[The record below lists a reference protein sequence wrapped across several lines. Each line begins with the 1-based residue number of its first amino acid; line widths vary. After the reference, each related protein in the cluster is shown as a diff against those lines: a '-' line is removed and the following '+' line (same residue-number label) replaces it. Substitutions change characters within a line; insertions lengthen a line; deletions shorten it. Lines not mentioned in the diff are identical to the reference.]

1 MNISKNDFVKIEYT
15 GTIAETGQIF
25 DTTHKDVA
33 EKEKIYNPKMSYGP
47 IIICVGEKQ
56 IIPGLD
62 EELDGKEEGKTYHF
76 KIPSEKA
83 FGKKD
88 SKLLRLIPQSV
99 FTKNQIRP
107 MVGLEVTLDNAP
119 GIIRSVTAGRVYVD
133 FNHPLAGK
141 DLTYEVKILEKITD
155 EKTKVESLLKI
166 MLNIEKP
173 KLEIT
178 QGHLKLKE
186 HIHPQLHGLIKA
198 KILGLIPTIKEI
210 TFDLEQKQI
219 PTKKE

>member
-15 GTIAETGQIF
+15 GTITETKQVF

-33 EKEKIYNPKMSYGP
+33 QKEKIYNPKMSYGP

-62 EELDGKEEGKTYHF
+62 EELEGKEEGKTYHL

-88 SKLLRLIPQSV
+88 PKLLKLIPQNV
-99 FTKNQIRP
+99 FLKNQIRP
-107 MVGLEVTLDNAP
+107 MVGLEVTLENSP

-141 DLTYEVKILEKITD
+141 DLSYEVKILEKITD
-155 EKTKVESLLKI
+155 EKTKAESLFKI
-166 MLNIEKP
+166 MLNQPSP
-173 KLEIT
+173 KIEIT
-178 QGHLKLKE
+178 NGQLKVKE
-186 HIHPQLHGLIKA
+186 YLHPQFHGIIKA
-198 KILGLIPTIKEI
+198 KILQLIPAIKEVI
-210 TFDLEQKQI
+210 FELEEKKQH
-219 PTKKE
+219 KN